1 VTALPDT
8 TFTVVLDGVR
18 VEWTWDAV
26 SGSYLRS
33 QDGQPHLAVSGDRI
47 TAHTVVEI
55 ASVHVP
61 SPVDARS
68 PNPVTVGSGIAVV
81 HREGLAI
88 PATWSRPTAGAAF
101 VFRDAATNAPIP
113 LDAGTT
119 FLELIRG

>member
-1 VTALPDT
+1 VTALTDT
-8 TFTVVLDGVR
+8 AFTVVLDGVR
-18 VEWTWDAV
+18 LEWIWDTA
-26 SGSYLRS
+26 SRMYLRS
-33 QDGQPHLAVSGDRI
+33 QDGQPHLAVSGARI
-47 TAHTVVEI
+47 AAHNVVEI

-81 HREGLAI
+81 HRDGVAI
-88 PATWSRPTAGAAF
+88 PATWSRPTADAPF
-101 VFRDAATNAPIP
+101 VFRDASTNAPIP